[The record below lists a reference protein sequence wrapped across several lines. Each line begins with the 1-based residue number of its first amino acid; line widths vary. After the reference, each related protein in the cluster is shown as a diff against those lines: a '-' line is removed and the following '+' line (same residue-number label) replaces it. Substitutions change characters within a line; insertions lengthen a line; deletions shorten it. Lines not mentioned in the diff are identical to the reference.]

1 MVIFFFYLT
10 MLCSGEAIAVNS
22 NFTCHLNWNVSNSDE
37 LCVTMN
43 SVHGME
49 KKWWKYAT
57 QACQWW
63 WRKKMR
69 CGSRICDEQSEH
81 SFLLFVRR
89 QSRLRFFF
97 FLSHF
102 LTLSPYCYWS
112 SVFFIIN
119 LIRIRSKHYVHF
131 QRIFCSDVTK
141 TKKNN
146 AKNSMSHFYEVR
158 SCILALQWQII
169 IWDKK
174 QSCAERAKAKKVNR
188 KNKAFEYCLA
198 SCEVRSLETI
208 EHYLLS
214 DALHSLCVLYVFFF
228 HSYSAQSIQ
237 QTKKKFCHQ
246 TFIFVFIRW
255 NEKGS
260 SKSKKKYTSAKF
272 ILPLSRKSQCDL

>member
-89 QSRLRFFF
+89 QSRLRFFSFSLTFSLSLLIAIEVRF
-97 FLSHF
+97 FLSSIWF
-102 LTLSPYCYWS
+102 AYVPSTMFIFKEY
-112 SVFFIIN
+112 SVRMWQKQKKIMQKIAWVTFM
-119 LIRIRSKHYVHF
+119 KYVRVF
-131 QRIFCSDVTK
+131 
-141 TKKNN
+141 
-146 AKNSMSHFYEVR
+146 
-158 SCILALQWQII
+158 
-169 IWDKK
+169 
-174 QSCAERAKAKKVNR
+174 
-188 KNKAFEYCLA
+188 
-198 SCEVRSLETI
+198 
-208 EHYLLS
+208 
-214 DALHSLCVLYVFFF
+214 LHSND
-228 HSYSAQSIQ
+228 
-237 QTKKKFCHQ
+237 K
-246 TFIFVFIRW
+246 
-255 NEKGS
+255 
-260 SKSKKKYTSAKF
+260 
-272 ILPLSRKSQCDL
+272 